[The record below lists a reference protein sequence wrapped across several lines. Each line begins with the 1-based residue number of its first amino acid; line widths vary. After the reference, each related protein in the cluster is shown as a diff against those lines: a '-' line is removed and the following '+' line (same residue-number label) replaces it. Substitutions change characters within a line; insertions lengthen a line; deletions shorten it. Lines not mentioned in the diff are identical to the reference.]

1 MRSINL
7 QMDGNKICAT
17 WDNFDCLATSPPAG
31 FGDTIC
37 EAVGGLMSNT
47 SAIEINAIVTSIENA
62 PQNAKELAATV
73 PAVAAAN
80 TQSKPCYINHGDLKL
95 NNPTWDYCPKCR
107 LLLDC
112 SAR

>member
-1 MRSINL
+1 MEYFCENCVSEVNQQLCRGCHIML
-7 QMDGNKICAT
+7 KDGKAVYS
-17 WDNFDCLATSPPAG
+17 NFMPTKAALK
-31 FGDTIC
+31 
-37 EAVGGLMSNT
+37 
-47 SAIEINAIVTSIENA
+47 SA
-62 PQNAKELAATV
+62 ELAATV